1 MSDIVYNFNSE
12 YYKLA
17 LVFVVFYASKSI
29 DPYSCPIL
37 LAFFS
42 LYTRILLSFNICG
55 YSSHFKACL
64 ESQLFH
70 HFTNCPYIYVLDFA
84 R

>member
-37 LAFFS
+37 LAFFLS
-42 LYTRILLSFNICG
+42 LHKDTL
-55 YSSHFKACL
+55 
-64 ESQLFH
+64 
-70 HFTNCPYIYVLDFA
+70 VL
-84 R
+84 